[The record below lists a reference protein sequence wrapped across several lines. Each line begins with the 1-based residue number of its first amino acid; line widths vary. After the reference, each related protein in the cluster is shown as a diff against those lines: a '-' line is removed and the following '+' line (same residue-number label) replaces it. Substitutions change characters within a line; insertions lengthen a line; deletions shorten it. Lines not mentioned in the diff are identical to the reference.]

1 MECFFFSFGALGLP
15 PPKEGFPPRGEKK
28 KQGPADGGPVDPPA
42 DQLFSKKKV
51 FRKSALEM
59 KHRTNLV

>member
-1 MECFFFSFGALGLP
+1 MLFFFVWCTWIA
-15 PPKEGFPPRGEKK
+15 PPKEGFPPRGGKK

-51 FRKSALEM
+51 FLKSALEM
-59 KHRTNLV
+59 NHRTNLV